1 MPRTGKMG
9 RMVMTDRQI
18 AFRCTGGGAAIAAVD
33 RAIIKPWII
42 RSRAMMMDHRLARL
56 PATSNQLEGEKRP
69 GISPALFLIA
79 YNPRGAL
86 AKRAKSQIGRTIT
99 APSRK

>member
-1 MPRTGKMG
+1 MTG
-9 RMVMTDRQI
+9 RQI
-18 AFRCTGGGAAIAAVD
+18 AFPCTGGGGATAAAD

-42 RSRAMMMDHRLARL
+42 RSRATMMGHRLARL
-56 PATSNQLEGEKRP
+56 PATSNQLEEEKRP
-69 GISPALFLIA
+69 GISPAFFDR

>member
-1 MPRTGKMG
+1 MTG
-9 RMVMTDRQI
+9 RQI
-18 AFRCTGGGAAIAAVD
+18 AFRCTGGGGAIAAAD

-42 RSRAMMMDHRLARL
+42 RSTAMMMGHHLARL
-56 PATSNQLEGEKRP
+56 PATSNQLEEEKRP
-69 GISPALFLIA
+69 GVSPAFFDR